1 MERSAAA
8 GQCRLGRRDARALSC
23 YDRDG
28 LIGRDAMRFS
38 TLGYIALSALAALAM
53 SPAPA
58 VADDAQTCERE
69 SGDVA
74 IAACSREIASGR
86 HQGHALAVAYDNR
99 AVEYAKKNDYGRA
112 FADYDEA
119 IRLDPAFSHA
129 YSNRGDAW
137 RARGDLDRALA
148 DLNRAIE
155 LDASSST
162 AYYNRG
168 LTWEAK
174 HELQRALADFKKFN
188 ALDPSDPDGPQAV
201 ARVTRALSG
210 K

>member
-1 MERSAAA
+1 MIA
-8 GQCRLGRRDARALSC
+8 DAR
-23 YDRDG
+23 G
-28 LIGRDAMRFS
+28 LDMRSS
-38 TLGYIALSALAALAM
+38 TFGLLALSALVALAM
-53 SPAPA
+53 SPA
-58 VADDAQTCERE
+58 VAAANDAETCERE

-99 AVEYAKKNDYGRA
+99 AVEYAKKNEYDRA

-119 IRLDPAFSHA
+119 IRLDPRFSHA

-137 RARGDLDRALA
+137 RARGDLDRALS

-155 LDASSST
+155 FDASSAT

-168 LTWEAK
+168 LVWEAK
-174 HELQRALADFKKFN
+174 HELQRALADFKKFS
-188 ALDPSDPDGPQAV
+188 ALDPSDPDGPRAV

-210 K
+210 N